1 MSLESTITKVLRS
14 EQSSHL
20 DGYEISF
27 DRILVATDFSEPAN
41 QALKAA
47 IIVGRLFGSKLFLV
61 HAASPVFYDRN
72 AGPIPL
78 EILDANLDAAKEEIN
93 QLISCEPGLREFE
106 PKVTV
111 AYSNAVDL
119 IAQVS
124 REEKIELIVAGSH
137 GANCLERLALG
148 SVAEAILHR
157 ARCPVMIVGPNCR
170 TADHLFHSLLFA
182 TDLTTTGR
190 RGALFA
196 SGLAKRFHA
205 DLTLLHV
212 MNEKP
217 AAPHVEIEVIEA
229 RIKQQLHEL
238 LPPDVSEQC
247 KAKVRLEQDRHIA
260 KTIVTVADIERVTLM
275 VVGLGNRRLADHIP
289 RSILSYLIREAKCPV
304 LGVRGHL
311 A

>member
-1 MSLESTITKVLRS
+1 MSLESTVSNVFSS
-14 EQSSHL
+14 EHSSHVDAGGIL
-20 DGYEISF
+20 F
-27 DRILVATDFSEPAN
+27 DRILIATDFSEPAH

-47 IIVGRLFGSKLFLV
+47 IIIGQLFGSELFLV
-61 HAASPVFYDRN
+61 HAASPVFYNTKAR
-72 AGPIPL
+72 PIPL
-78 EILDANLDAAKEEIN
+78 EVLDANLDATKEEIN

-106 PKVTV
+106 PKATV
-111 AYSNAVDL
+111 AYSNALEL

-124 REEKIELIVAGSH
+124 REEKIDLIVAGSH

-157 ARCPVMIVGPNCR
+157 AKCPVMIVGPNCR
-170 TADHLFHSLLFA
+170 IDHHLFRSLVFA

-217 AAPHVEIEVIEA
+217 AAPDAELEVIEA
-229 RIKQQLHEL
+229 RIEQQLREL
-238 LPPDVSEQC
+238 LPPDVSEHC
-247 KAKVRLEQDRHIA
+247 EAKVRLARNRDVA
-260 KTIVTVADIERVTLM
+260 NTIVTVADTEHATLI
-275 VVGLGNRRLADHIP
+275 VVWLGNRRLADHIP
-289 RSILSYLIREAKCPV
+289 RSILSHLIREAKCPV
-304 LGVRGHL
+304 LGVREHF